1 MPKVVA
7 YHDVKD
13 RDHWLASNRREEVFG
28 PLGITN
34 IRTFIDATNPT
45 RVAIS
50 ADIPDMDAFGAFMQS
65 ADAAAAMESDGV
77 IPATVVV
84 LVEA

>member
-34 IRTFIDATNPT
+34 IRTFIDATNQT

>member
-34 IRTFIDATNPT
+34 IRTFIDATNPS

-50 ADIPDMDAFGAFMQS
+50 ADIPDMDAVGAFMQS

-77 IPATVVV
+77 IAETVVV

>member
-34 IRTFIDATNPT
+34 IRTFIDATNPS

-77 IPATVVV
+77 IAETVVV

>member
-34 IRTFIDATNPT
+34 IRTFIDATNPS

>member
-13 RDHWLASNRREEVFG
+13 RDHWLASSMREEVFG

-34 IRTFIDATNPT
+34 IRTFIDATNPS

-50 ADIPDMDAFGAFMQS
+50 ADIPDLDAFAAFMQS
-65 ADAAAAMESDGV
+65 ADAAAAMDNDGV
-77 IPATVVV
+77 IAETLVV

>member
-13 RDHWLASNRREEVFG
+13 RDHWLASNVREEVMG

-34 IRTFIDATNPT
+34 IRTFIDATNPS

-50 ADIPDMDAFGAFMQS
+50 ADIPDMDAFAAFMQS
-65 ADAAAAMESDGV
+65 PEAAAAMEGDGV
-77 IPATVVV
+77 IAETVVV